1 MTRKQSYSV
10 VIPLFNKE
18 DTIDRTIDSI
28 LAQGHDVEVVVVNDG
43 STDRGPERVEAR
55 NDPRIKLLHQTNQGI
70 SSARNNGIENAT
82 HELIGLLD
90 ADDEYL
96 PSFLDLIDEMV
107 ERYPSAGAYTTAF
120 RYVFPDKAYDSTHPK
135 IERPFMGTPDYFYLA
150 GFDKYFCASSIVL
163 RKSAIID
170 VGGFFPS
177 WGYGEDIDAWG
188 RLALKYP
195 IAHRTDIG
203 ANYIRC
209 GDIHPSMSHRFVL
222 EPCID
227 FALEALRDEKRVD
240 RQSLCSYVNNYLCE
254 YARLCIIDGR
264 GREAR
269 DVLARRRGNEMFGR
283 VLTLYMLSYC
293 PPGLVN
299 VMRGMRRR
307 VTADVDR

>member
-1 MTRKQSYSV
+1 MTRRQSYSV

-18 DTIDRTIDSI
+18 GTIDRTIDSI
-28 LAQGHDVEVVVVNDG
+28 LSQDHDVEVVIVNDG
-43 STDRGPERVEAR
+43 STDGGPKSVEAR
-55 NDPRIKLLHQTNQGI
+55 RDPRIKLLHQTNQGI
-70 SSARNNGIENAT
+70 SSARNNGIENAK

-96 PSFLDLIDEMV
+96 PNFLDLIDELV

-120 RYVFPDKAYDSTHPK
+120 RYVFTDKAYDSTHPK
-135 IERPFMGTPDYFYLA
+135 IKRPFIGTPDYFYLA
-150 GFDKYFCASSIVL
+150 GVEKYFCASSIVL
-163 RKSAIID
+163 RKSAITD

-195 IAHRTDIG
+195 IAHHTDVG

-227 FALEALRDEKRVD
+227 FALEALKDESRADKR
-240 RQSLCSYVNNYLCE
+240 SLRSYVNNYLCE
-254 YARLCIIDGR
+254 YARLCVIDGR
-264 GREAR
+264 GKEAR
-269 DVLARRRGNEMFGR
+269 ATLARRPGNEEYGR
-283 VLTLYMLSYC
+283 ILALYMLSYC
-293 PPGLVN
+293 PPAVVN
-299 VMRGMRRR
+299 SARHMRRR
-307 VTADVDR
+307 FVEGRN